1 MAKTVRYTKNTLA
14 LDIMIKGI
22 GALESAL
29 SSQRASWDTA
39 KSAHKLMVEAGHI
52 LAGAVEDWIEEN
64 QPEKAAT
71 GAARGRTLPKPGDMR
86 SYKAQQ
92 VKGVTGLYI
101 RLPVDALC
109 SAKGDLVTVTF
120 GTDGIFVA
128 RAQGTTQV
136 TPQGTP
142 QVAEA
147 EDDIEPTNE
156 APAYTP
162 EDLLNF
168 DRPKTRL
175 RKRSA

>member
-14 LDIMIKGI
+14 LDIMIKGV

-29 SSQRASWDTA
+29 SSQRASWETA

-71 GAARGRTLPKPGDMR
+71 GAARGRTLPKPGDVR

-120 GTDGIFVA
+120 GTDGIAVA
-128 RAQGTTQV
+128 RAQGTQ
-136 TPQGTP
+136 